1 VIRERGTGVGAVLG
15 ANEDRP
21 GRLQRQGREE
31 QARRLHKGEQ
41 MVRRLGSKVSVGL
54 AVSAASALAVG
65 GVAMAGHGE
74 GGKQVHQAQLNPVP
88 HDPEADHGS
97 NVRGE
102 ARIIRRGN
110 RVQVMVKARG
120 LSPNLPHAMHIH
132 GKNAGEVAFCPGAD
146 RRDDLVN
153 DGLIETVEGV
163 PDYGPVQV
171 SLTTRGDTSEKSV
184 LALDRFPVARRNG
197 KVHYQRTFSI
207 PSAVAQ
213 RLEEKHIV
221 IHGDDLDRDGK
232 YGGRTTKLGAPLE
245 GELPVACGE
254 LVRKDTNR

>member
-1 VIRERGTGVGAVLG
+1 
-15 ANEDRP
+15 
-21 GRLQRQGREE
+21 
-31 QARRLHKGEQ
+31 
-41 MVRRLGSKVSVGL
+41 MVRGIGKKLSVGV
-54 AVSAASALAVG
+54 AVSAASAMALA
-65 GVAMAGHGE
+65 GVATAGHGD
-74 GGKQVHQAQLNPVP
+74 GGKQTHKADLTPVP

-102 ARIIRRGN
+102 AHVTRRGD
-110 RVQVMVKARG
+110 RVNVTVKARG
-120 LSPNLPHAMHIH
+120 LSPKLPHAIHIH
-132 GKNAGEVAFCPGAD
+132 GKDAGELAFCPGAD

-171 SLTTRGDTSEKSV
+171 SFTTRGDTSAKSL

-197 KVHYQRTFSI
+197 QLHYQRTFSI
-207 PSAVAQ
+207 PRAVAE

-221 IHGDDLDRDGK
+221 IYGEDLDRDGK
-232 YGGRTTKLGAPLE
+232 YGGRMTALGAPLE

-254 LVRKDTNR
+254 LVREDTDR